1 MVSSSH
7 PPIILYTA
15 PSCSDCDT
23 LKAWLGHEGIAF
35 EERDLSRRDVM
46 EEVRARTG
54 VRLAPITVIG
64 DAFFQGTFLTQ
75 KPLLT
80 VALGLSKGV

>member
-15 PSCSDCDT
+15 PTCSDCNT
-23 LKAWLGHEGIAF
+23 LKAWFGHEGIAF
-35 EERDLSRRDVM
+35 EERDLSKREVM

-54 VRLAPITVIG
+54 VRLAPITLIG

-80 VALGLSKGV
+80 AALGLSRAI